1 MAEKGLVR
9 VEVVGLLGG
18 VDELADLG
26 GTLDE
31 VATGLVAA
39 DVCLLWAGVA
49 GLRAADED
57 CGLFIARLMA
67 AIAAAPAAEGALGR
81 VPDKR
86 FECPVEGVAVDVDTQ
101 A

>member
-9 VEVVGLLGG
+9 VEVAGLLGG

-26 GTLDE
+26 GTLDG
-31 VATGLVAA
+31 AAAGLVAA
-39 DVCLLWAGVA
+39 DVCLLAGVA
-49 GLRAADED
+49 GLRAAEED
-57 CGLFIARLMA
+57 CGLFIARLIA

-81 VPDKR
+81 VPDNR